1 MFNIVQNRFRYFF
14 ISIFLI
20 IISVI
25 ALLTLGLKSSIEF
38 SGGSELTLSFTQ
50 PPTVNALRTELAN
63 LGHSESII
71 QTTGTGDYI
80 IRLRTLA
87 GGREEATALEAS
99 LATKLGEL
107 KEKEFTS
114 TEPLVAQQTA
124 RTSLYGVGLAALA
137 IMLYI
142 AWAWRKV
149 PHPFRYG
156 ACSVIALLHDLV
168 ITAGIYAILA
178 YFLKWETDLMFI
190 AGVLAILGFTDN
202 NTVIIFDR
210 IRENRLRSHRAD
222 FETVVNNSVMETIT
236 RSFNTSFTVIVTL
249 LAVILFVGSNVQNFA
264 VVFLIGIV
272 VGLFDSTFIAPA
284 LLVVWDKHEW
294 SRFLPWLKRPTAVV
308 E

>member
-1 MFNIVQNRFRYFF
+1 MYNIVQNRFRYFF
-14 ISIFLI
+14 ISIAFI

-25 ALLTLGLKSSIEF
+25 ALLTLGLKSGIDF
-38 SGGSELTLSFTQ
+38 SGGSVLTIGIAQS
-50 PPTVNALRTELAN
+50 PSVDALHSELAS
-63 LGHSESII
+63 LGHGEAII
-71 QTTGTGDYI
+71 QTTGAGDYI
-80 IRLRTLA
+80 ITLKTLT
-87 GGREEATALEAS
+87 GGQAEAKALEDALS
-99 LATKLGEL
+99 IKFGTVTQEGLDT
-107 KEKEFTS
+107 TY
-114 TEPLVAQQTA
+114 PDVARETA
-124 RTSLYGVGLAALA
+124 QFSIEGVGLAALA
-137 IMLYI
+137 IMFYM

-156 ACSVIALLHDLV
+156 ACSVISLLHDLL

-178 YFLKWETDLMFI
+178 HFFKWETDLMFI

-210 IRENRLRSHRAD
+210 IRENRLRSGRLD
-222 FETVVNNSVMETIT
+222 FETVVNNSVLETIT
-236 RSFNTSFTVIVTL
+236 RSFNTSFTVVVTL

-284 LLVVWDKHEW
+284 LLVVWDNHEW
-294 SRFLPWLKRPTAVV
+294 SRFLPWVKKTAALT